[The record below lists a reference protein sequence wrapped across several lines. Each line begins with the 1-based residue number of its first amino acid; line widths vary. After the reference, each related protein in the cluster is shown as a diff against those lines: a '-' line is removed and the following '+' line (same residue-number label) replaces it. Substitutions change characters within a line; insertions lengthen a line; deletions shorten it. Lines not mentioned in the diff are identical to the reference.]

1 MQPTG
6 PRGRVVA
13 LLPRRSDWA
22 DARRSPGRDLV
33 AGLTVAIVALPL
45 ALAFGVASGLGAQAG
60 LATAVVAGTVAA
72 VFGGSNLQVSGPT
85 GAMTVVLLPVVA
97 RFGTSGVLMVG
108 AMAGVILVVL
118 AIARLGRY
126 VRYLPMPVVEGF
138 TAGIA
143 VVIALQQ
150 VPAALGVTGAT
161 GDKVWQVAADAVGR
175 FANDP
180 SAGSIGIALGV
191 AAVMLIGAR
200 VRPGVPFSLLAIAAA
215 TGLAQAFPLGV
226 HLLGTIPSGLPAPS
240 LGFIDP
246 SSFSAMLPSALAI
259 AALAAL
265 ESLLSA
271 TVADGMSVN
280 HTTDPER
287 ELFGQGLANLA
298 APIFGGVPATGAIAR
313 TAVNVRAGASSKLSA
328 VVHAAVLAAIAL
340 VAGPLVGLIPVAALA
355 GVLFATAVQMIESAS
370 LLPIARSTRADAAV
384 LALTFTVT
392 VAVDLVTAVAV
403 GVGVA
408 IVLALRAVAAAASL
422 DEVPL
427 QTGDHSA
434 EEHALLSEHII
445 AYRLDG
451 PLVFAAAH
459 RFLLELSDVAN
470 VRVVILR
477 MSRVSTMDA
486 TGAGVLGDA
495 IRHLERRGIV
505 VLLSGLTV
513 EHEDVLAALGVADGL
528 RRDDRLFAGTPAAI
542 ERAREIVHR
551 RDGPPPGSVPRRSPA
566 LDASRS
572 APANAAPSST
582 AGLYRLPCKSGV
594 GLARTPSGFR
604 STLVR
609 PAGRDRG
616 GTRWPRRLPP
626 TYAATAR
633 AARGAVFVQRRMRA
647 SAAAIRVR
655 TGC

>member
-1 MQPTG
+1 MMAPDG
-6 PRGRVVA
+6 LRGRVLA
-13 LLPRRSDWA
+13 LLPRRADWT

-72 VFGGSNLQVSGPT
+72 IFGGSNLQVSGPT

-108 AMAGVILVVL
+108 AMAGVILVAL
-118 AIARLGRY
+118 SIARLGRY

-150 VPAALGVTGAT
+150 VPAALGVSGAT
-161 GDKVWQVAADAVGR
+161 GDKVWQIAADAVVR
-175 FANDP
+175 FAGNP

-191 AAVMLIGAR
+191 AAIMLVGAR
-200 VRPGVPFSLLAIAAA
+200 VRPGIPFSLVGIAAA
-215 TGLAQAFPLGV
+215 TGLAQLLPLGV
-226 HLLGTIPSGLPAPS
+226 PLLGTIPSGLPAPS
-240 LGFIDP
+240 LGFVNP
-246 SSFSAMLPSALAI
+246 ATFGAMLPSALAI

-280 HTTDPER
+280 HETDPER

-298 APIFGGVPATGAIAR
+298 APVFGGVPATGAIAR

-328 VVHAAVLAAIAL
+328 IVHAAVLAAIAFA
-340 VAGPLVGLIPVAALA
+340 AGPLVGLIPLAALA
-355 GVLFATAVQMIESAS
+355 GVLFATAVQMIESAA
-370 LLPIARSTRADAAV
+370 LLPIARSTRGDAAV

-403 GVGVA
+403 AVGVA
-408 IVLALRAVAAAASL
+408 VVLALRAVAASASL

-427 QTGDHSA
+427 ETGDHSA
-434 EEHALLSEHII
+434 EERALLSEHIV

-459 RFLLELSDVAN
+459 RFLLELSDVAD

-486 TGAGVLGDA
+486 TGASVLGDA

-505 VLLSGLTV
+505 VLLSGVST
-513 EHEDVLAALGVADGL
+513 EHEDVLSALGIADDL
-528 RRDDRLFAGTPAAI
+528 RRQGRLFAETPAAI
-542 ERAREIVHR
+542 EHARQIVHR
-551 RDGPPPGSVPRRSPA
+551 RGDTSPR
-566 LDASRS
+566 
-572 APANAAPSST
+572 
-582 AGLYRLPCKSGV
+582 V
-594 GLARTPSGFR
+594 G
-604 STLVR
+604 
-609 PAGRDRG
+609 
-616 GTRWPRRLPP
+616 
-626 TYAATAR
+626 
-633 AARGAVFVQRRMRA
+633 
-647 SAAAIRVR
+647 AAAVSSA
-655 TGC
+655 